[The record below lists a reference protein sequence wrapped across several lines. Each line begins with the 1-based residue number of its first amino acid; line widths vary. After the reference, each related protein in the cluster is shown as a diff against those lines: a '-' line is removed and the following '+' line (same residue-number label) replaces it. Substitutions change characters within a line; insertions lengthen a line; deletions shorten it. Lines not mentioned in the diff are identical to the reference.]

1 MSISKL
7 FFKLALLPAKLLV
20 IFIGILISPLAV
32 TLNWILQDARRDAKS
47 WDECAIDYIVGL
59 LNIL

>member
-20 IFIGILISPLAV
+20 IFIGILILPFTVSVEWATQSRL
-32 TLNWILQDARRDAKS
+32 TDDKG
-47 WDECAIDYIVGL
+47 WDECAVDYIVSL
-59 LNIL
+59 LSIL

>member
-7 FFKLALLPAKLLV
+7 FLKLALLPAKLLV
-20 IFIGILISPLAV
+20 IVIGILILPFAV
-32 TLNWILQDARRDAKS
+32 SVEWSTQSGWTDDKS

-59 LNIL
+59 LSIL

>member
-20 IFIGILISPLAV
+20 IFIGILISPIVV
-32 TLNWILQDARRDAKS
+32 TLNWILQDAQRDTKS
-47 WDECAIDYIVGL
+47 WDECAIDYIVRL
-59 LNIL
+59 LSIL

>member
-20 IFIGILISPLAV
+20 IFIGLLILPFTVSIEWATQVGLA
-32 TLNWILQDARRDAKS
+32 DDKS
-47 WDECAIDYIVGL
+47 WGECAIDYIVGL
-59 LNIL
+59 LSIL